1 MISEDN
7 YTQDELREQAHI
19 YAAHDFLELIYNKI
33 TRRVIAK
40 LKKYNDA
47 KLSGEFSGLD
57 SFWDEYCVQ
66 IQGEHSFAFDIY
78 ETTVEN
84 FLLEELNKETKEVRN
99 IYYSFAEFEDD
110 DYPCFV
116 LYDND
121 TNTKEFS
128 YNCPINVSVYP
139 LKRKIDHIA
148 ANFTNRR
155 ITNYLEI

>member
-1 MISEDN
+1 MLNEKIKWSEDI
-7 YTQDELREQAHI
+7 QVWLILAS
-19 YAAHDFLELIYNKI
+19 FLALFI
-33 TRRVIAK
+33 
-40 LKKYNDA
+40 
-47 KLSGEFSGLD
+47 
-57 SFWDEYCVQ
+57 
-66 IQGEHSFAFDIY
+66 
-78 ETTVEN
+78 
-84 FLLEELNKETKEVRN
+84 
-99 IYYSFAEFEDD
+99 
-110 DYPCFV
+110 